1 LIQIHLYK
9 GVLSLETAVYT
20 KQYVVFKLED
30 EEYGIDILRV
40 KEIKEMMNITRV
52 PKAAYFVR
60 GVINLRGEV
69 IPVIDLRKRFNLP
82 EGEENA
88 DTRIIIVS
96 VDDIIVGLIADSSSE
111 VVEISS
117 EAIEEAPD
125 GVGTVDQGYI
135 SGIGK
140 VGERLIILL
149 DIVKI
154 VTNPA
159 V

>member
-1 LIQIHLYK
+1 M
-9 GVLSLETAVYT
+9 ETATYT
-20 KQYVVFKLED
+20 KQFVIFRLEN

-52 PKAAYFVR
+52 PKAAHYVC

-69 IPVIDLRKRFNLP
+69 IPVIDLRKKFNLP
-82 EGEENA
+82 EGKVN
-88 DTRIIIVS
+88 DSTRIIIVS
-96 VDDIIVGLIADSSSE
+96 VDDITAGLIVDTSSE
-111 VVEISS
+111 VIEISS
-117 EAIEEAPD
+117 EAIEETPD
-125 GVGTVDQGYI
+125 GVGSVDQGYI
-135 SGIGK
+135 YGIGK

-154 VTNPA
+154 VTNSA

>member
-1 LIQIHLYK
+1 M
-9 GVLSLETAVYT
+9 ETAEYT
-20 KQYVVFKLED
+20 KQFVIFRLEN

-52 PKAAYFVR
+52 PKAAHFVR

-69 IPVIDLRKRFNLP
+69 IPIIDLRKKFNLP
-82 EGEENA
+82 DGKESES
-88 DTRIIIVS
+88 TRIIIVA
-96 VDDIIVGLIADSSSE
+96 VDDITVGLIVDTSSEVIEISSSE
-111 VVEISS
+111 
-117 EAIEEAPD
+117 IEEAPA
-125 GVGTVDQGYI
+125 GVGNVDQGNI
-135 SGIGK
+135 CGIGK

-154 VTNPA
+154 VT

>member
-1 LIQIHLYK
+1 MQ
-9 GVLSLETAVYT
+9 TAVV
-20 KQYVVFKLED
+20 KRQFVIFKLEN

-40 KEIKEMMNITRV
+40 KEIKEMMSITRV
-52 PKAAYFVR
+52 PKAANFVR

-69 IPVIDLRKRFNLP
+69 IPVIDLRKRFNLK
-82 EGEENA
+82 EGKENES
-88 DTRIIIVS
+88 TRIIIVS
-96 VDDIIVGLIADSSSE
+96 VDDIIVGLIADYSSE

-117 EAIEEAPD
+117 EAIEETPE
-125 GVGTVDQGYI
+125 GIGIIDQGYI

-140 VGERLIILL
+140 VGKRLIILL
-149 DIVKI
+149 DIVKV

>member
-1 LIQIHLYK
+1 
-9 GVLSLETAVYT
+9 VLLLETATFARQFVI
-20 KQYVVFKLED
+20 FKLEN

-52 PKAAYFVR
+52 PNTAHYVR

-82 EGEENA
+82 EGKDSNN
-88 DTRIIIVS
+88 TRIIIVS
-96 VDDIIVGLIADSSSE
+96 VDDIIVGFTADYSSE

-117 EAIEEAPD
+117 DAIEEAPD
-125 GVGTVDQGYI
+125 GVGSVDQGYI

-154 VTNPA
+154 ITNPA

>member
-1 LIQIHLYK
+1 M
-9 GVLSLETAVYT
+9 ETAVYT

>member
-1 LIQIHLYK
+1 MQ
-9 GVLSLETAVYT
+9 TAVV
-20 KQYVVFKLED
+20 KRQFVIFKLEN

-40 KEIKEMMNITRV
+40 KEIKEMMSITRV
-52 PKAAYFVR
+52 PKAAHFVR

-69 IPVIDLRKRFNLP
+69 IPVIDLRKRFNLK
-82 EGEENA
+82 EGKENES
-88 DTRIIIVS
+88 TRIIIVS
-96 VDDIIVGLIADSSSE
+96 VDDIIVGLIADYSSE

-117 EAIEEAPD
+117 EAIEETPE
-125 GVGTVDQGYI
+125 GIGIIDQGYI

-140 VGERLIILL
+140 VGKRLIILL
-149 DIVKI
+149 DIVKV

>member
-1 LIQIHLYK
+1 MM
-9 GVLSLETAVYT
+9 EAAVYT
-20 KQYVVFKLED
+20 KQYVVFRLEN

-52 PKAAYFVR
+52 PKAAHFVR

-69 IPVIDLRKRFNLP
+69 IPVIELRKKFNLP
-82 EGEENA
+82 EEKENNN
-88 DTRIIIVS
+88 TRIIIVS
-96 VDDIIVGLIADSSSE
+96 VDDITVGLIVDTSSE
-111 VVEISS
+111 VIEISS
-117 EAIEEAPD
+117 EATEEAPD
-125 GVGTVDQGYI
+125 GIGSVDQGNI

-149 DIVKI
+149 DIVKM
-154 VTNPA
+154 VTNSA

>member
-1 LIQIHLYK
+1 M
-9 GVLSLETAVYT
+9 ETAVYT
-20 KQYVVFKLED
+20 KQFVIFRLEN

-52 PKAAYFVR
+52 PKAAHFVR

-69 IPVIDLRKRFNLP
+69 IPVIDLRKKFNLT
-82 EGEENA
+82 EGKEN
-88 DTRIIIVS
+88 DSTRIIIVS
-96 VDDIIVGLIADSSSE
+96 VDDITAGLIVDISSE
-111 VVEISS
+111 VTEISS
-117 EAIEEAPD
+117 EAIEEMPD
-125 GVGTVDQGYI
+125 GVGNIDQGYI
-135 SGIGK
+135 YGIGK

-154 VTNPA
+154 VNNSA